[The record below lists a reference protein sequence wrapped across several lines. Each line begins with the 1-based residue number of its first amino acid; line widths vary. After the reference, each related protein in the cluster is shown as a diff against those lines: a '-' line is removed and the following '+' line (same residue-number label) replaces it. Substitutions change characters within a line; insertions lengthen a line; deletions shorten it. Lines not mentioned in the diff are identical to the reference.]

1 MAKMMAFL
9 IKAGSLFLQYTAYGK
24 KLGFNK
30 IFYTLSCFLRI
41 FLNPVK
47 LSCWNKN
54 KKK

>member
-1 MAKMMAFL
+1 MAKMMAFPT
-9 IKAGSLFLQYTAYGK
+9 KVDPLFLQYTAYGK
-24 KLGFNK
+24 KLGFTK